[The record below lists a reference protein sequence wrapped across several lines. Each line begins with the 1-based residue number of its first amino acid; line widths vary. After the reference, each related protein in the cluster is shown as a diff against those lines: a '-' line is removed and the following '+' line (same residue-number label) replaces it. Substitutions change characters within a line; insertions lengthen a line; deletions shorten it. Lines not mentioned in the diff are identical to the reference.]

1 MTVRPVVAVLAVALS
16 VLAAPSAEAGSLS
29 DLIPNLFGA
38 NGITLA
44 PPASGFSHEAH
55 FTIDSRGELTTLND
69 ALQGQLETFPLPSPA
84 SGFTFQFDP
93 TLGVFTRSTDSFG
106 PIFAERAE
114 TIGRGRFS
122 LGFTY
127 SHFTFDKLDGKDLRD
142 GSLQLQ
148 FRHEPTGSQI
158 GLPPFFFEAD
168 TITAKIFADIEEDL
182 FVFTANY
189 GVLDNLD
196 VGIAI
201 PIVRLDMKVKG
212 VATINRTGTGAN
224 TLIHRFQDGSDT
236 LTVQAKDESTG
247 IGDIVLRGKYSL
259 YRQKELGMAVAL
271 DVRLPSGD
279 EDNLQGLGTVRVRPF
294 FIVSGKLLGVTP
306 HANVGF
312 DLGDTSKL
320 DDELFYTVGFD
331 WAVIERVTFAFDLL
345 GRYVIDNSR
354 PKAGRPLGSTET
366 ADDHII
372 NAAFGVKVNPWK
384 NLLVLFN
391 LLVSLNDTGLRD
403 DVTPLV
409 GSQYTFCAPAEGA
422 ATAPSEP
429 PPGPGAAA
437 EPPLGALRTDR
448 GDGPAFARPYRR
460 QRSRPG

>member
-1 MTVRPVVAVLAVALS
+1 MTVRRIVAVLAVALS
-16 VLAAPSAEAGSLS
+16 ALAAPPVEAGSLA
-29 DLIPNLFGA
+29 DLIPNLFGT

-44 PPASGFSHEAH
+44 PPATGFSHAAH
-55 FTIDSRGELTTLND
+55 FTVDSRGELTTLND
-69 ALQGQLETFPLPSPA
+69 ALRGQLETFPLPSPA

-93 TLGVFTRSTDSFG
+93 TLGVFTRSTESFG

-127 SHFTFDKLDGKDLRD
+127 SNFTFDKIDGKDLRD

-148 FRHEPTGSQI
+148 FRHEPTGAQL

-168 TITAKIFADIEEDL
+168 TITAKIFADITEDL

-201 PIVRLDMKVKG
+201 PIVRIDMKVKG
-212 VATINRTGTGAN
+212 VATINRTGTDGN
-224 TLIHRFQDGSDT
+224 TQIHRFQDGSDT
-236 LTVQAKDESTG
+236 MTVEAKDDSTG
-247 IGDIVLRGKYSL
+247 IGDIVLRGKYSF
-259 YRQKELGMAVAL
+259 YRQKDLGLAAAL
-271 DVRLPSGD
+271 DLRLPSGD
-279 EDNLQGLGTVRVRPF
+279 ENNLQGLGTVRARPF

-320 DDELFYTVGFD
+320 DDEFFYTMGFD
-331 WAVIERVTFAFDLL
+331 WAVIERVTFAFDVL

-366 ADDHII
+366 SDPNIV
-372 NAAFGVKVNPWK
+372 NLAFGVKVNPWK

-391 LLVSLNDTGLRD
+391 LLVSVNDSGLRD
-403 DVTPLV
+403 DISPLV
-409 GSQYTFCAPAEGA
+409 GIEYTF
-422 ATAPSEP
+422 
-429 PPGPGAAA
+429 
-437 EPPLGALRTDR
+437 
-448 GDGPAFARPYRR
+448 
-460 QRSRPG
+460 